1 MKFMNNQAVI
11 GNLAT
16 DGLRARP
23 ALTRLR
29 SPQTLAVEN
38 FECFIGVSAHI
49 EALRQFIGVQAT
61 HQQPVLLIGERGLRQ
76 EQIARALQQA
86 GKEWDAPFVSVN
98 VHSLHTEALN
108 ELLFGPQGLI
118 GACQRGVIYVNEL
131 AGLPLLLQQRFAVHF
146 EEMQWRRNAAPSDRP
161 RLALATEFNPAQLCA
176 ENRIAYGLIEMLRP
190 WSFTLK
196 PLRERSEDIP
206 YLITHL
212 LERIALRLQK
222 GPHEITAEA
231 LGVLAEYVWE
241 ANIDEL
247 EAVLESAISRT
258 PPHEIDTEMLPARI
272 RHAGLRSIPADGVD
286 LPRIVDDF
294 ELALIETALRQT
306 GGNQVK
312 AAKLL
317 GLRVQTLNMKLK
329 RFGRQAKQTRG

>member
-1 MKFMNNQAVI
+1 MNNQAVI

-16 DGLRARP
+16 DRLRARP

-38 FECFIGVSAHI
+38 YECFTGISAHV
-49 EALRQFIGVQAT
+49 EALKQFVNVQAT

-76 EQIARALQQA
+76 EQIARALHQA
-86 GKEWDAPFVSVN
+86 GKQWDAPFIAVN
-98 VHSLHTEALN
+98 VHSLNLEALN
-108 ELLFGPQGLI
+108 ELLFGPQGLLSS
-118 GACQRGVIYVNEL
+118 CQGGVIYVNEL

-146 EEMQWRRNAAPSDRP
+146 EERQWRRQPDAADRP
-161 RLALATEFNPAQLCA
+161 RLVLATEFKPLQLCA
-176 ENRIAYGLIEMLRP
+176 ENRIAFGLIEMLRP

-206 YLITHL
+206 YLARHL
-212 LERIALRLQK
+212 AERIALRLQK
-222 GPHEITAEA
+222 GLHEIAPETMRM
-231 LGVLAEYVWE
+231 LNEYAWE
-241 ANIDEL
+241 SNIDEL
-247 EAVLESAISRT
+247 EAVLESAISQT
-258 PPHEIDTEMLPARI
+258 PPHKIEPELLPARI
-272 RHAGLRSIPADGVD
+272 QHAALRSIPADGID
-286 LPRIVDDF
+286 LPQIVDNF
-294 ELALIETALRQT
+294 ELELIETALRQT

-329 RFGRQAKQTRG
+329 RFGRQIKQQRG